1 MKWIL
6 IGHRGVGKSA
16 VLSRLKTVFPQVST
30 FDLDHEVSQFMGKPI
45 SEVFRERGESAFR
58 EIEKKVFSDLLVHP
72 RFIISVGG
80 GFPVDLIP
88 QELYRIWVKR
98 KTDSNGRIFLD
109 RPRLL
114 PQNTPLDE
122 FRIKYLEREPR
133 FQRFSDEVYEMPEGI
148 RGEDLEERKYFLRE
162 IDGGIL
168 TLGQEHLQ
176 RPQWLDVISKM
187 NFERFELR
195 DDLLKKDQI
204 ENLIQ
209 KLPKDRILLSYRDR
223 SSLSSTRYFQEK
235 WKVECDWALELGP
248 CPFSDIQILSS
259 HTSSEPLGLGAHY
272 KWSPLILTWKDLKA
286 GFDWQQKDPQRR
298 SFLPRS
304 QFGRWSWFRLM
315 MKSKQKMNFVRW
327 GVGSAADQPTLVEFL
342 SVPEKFLKFAAVLG
356 DPVFHS
362 YSPQYHKS
370 FFQEFQMPYFAIQ
383 VSREEV
389 GAAIPVLKELGLTCA
404 SVTSPLKELI
414 GPTVGMSD
422 GSFNTLIFTKG
433 QPLVTNTDAIGLR
446 NWCQKVQAQNIVVW
460 GGGGTLRPVMEVF
473 PHAQQYSASR
483 GEPRT
488 SFAEVEPEILIWAG
502 EPQAPMPLKTWGPQ
516 AIYDLNYREDSR
528 AREYAAQLKCEY
540 HSGLYL
546 FEEQARAQQEFWRE
560 NL

>member
-1 MKWIL
+1 VKWIL
-6 IGHRGVGKSA
+6 LGHRGVGKSSL
-16 VLSRLKTVFPQVST
+16 LSRLSRVFPEVPT
-30 FDLDHEVSQFMGKPI
+30 FDLDHEVAQFMGKPI

-72 RFIISVGG
+72 NFVISVGG

-98 KTDSNGRIFLD
+98 KTDSSGRIFLD

-133 FQRFSDEVYEMPEGI
+133 FQRFSDEVYEMSEGI
-148 RGEDLEERKYFLRE
+148 RGEDLEEKKYFLRQM
-162 IDGGIL
+162 DGGIL

-176 RPQWLDVISKM
+176 RPQWLEVISKM
-187 NFERFELR
+187 NFDRFELR

-204 ENLIQ
+204 ESLIH
-209 KLPKDRILLSYRDR
+209 KLPKEKILLSYRDR
-223 SSLSSTRYFQEK
+223 NSLSSTRYFQER
-235 WKVECDWALELGP
+235 WKLEGDWALELGP
-248 CPFSDIQILSS
+248 CPFSEIQILSS

-286 GFDWQQKDPQRR
+286 GFEWQQKDPQRR

-315 MKSKQKMNFVRW
+315 MKPKQKMNFVRW
-327 GVGSAADQPTLVEFL
+327 GVGSAADQPTLVEYL
-342 SVPEKFLKFAAVLG
+342 SVPRDFHQFAAVVG
-356 DPVFHS
+356 DPIFHS

-370 FFQEFQMPYFAIQ
+370 FFQEHRMPYFAVQ
-383 VSREEV
+383 VTREEL
-389 GAAIPVLKELGLTCA
+389 GSADPVLKVMGLICA
-404 SVTSPLKELI
+404 SITSPLKELI
-414 GPTVGMSD
+414 SSVVGLEP
-422 GSFNTLIFTKG
+422 GSFNTLIFAKNG
-433 QPLVTNTDAIGLR
+433 AALTNTDAIGLR
-446 NWCQKVQAQNIVVW
+446 SWFHMVQAKNIVVW
-460 GGGGTLRPVMEVF
+460 GGGGTLKPVMEVF

-488 SFAEVEPEILIWAG
+488 SFVEVDPEILIWAG
-502 EPQAPMPLKTWGPQ
+502 EPQAPQPQKTWLPK
-516 AIYDLNYREDSR
+516 AIYDLNYREDSG
-528 AREYAAQLKCEY
+528 AREYAAQLNIEY
-540 HSGLYL
+540 QSGLYL
-546 FEEQARAQQEFWRE
+546 FEEQARAQQEFWRK